1 MRPGERR
8 LRYGPPAKHASAAC
22 SWTSPHCDRFVD
34 PDSLIEVVDVQ
45 GPRVVVKK
53 IGS

>member
-1 MRPGERR
+1 
-8 LRYGPPAKHASAAC
+8 LLLDVTAI
-22 SWTSPHCDRFVD
+22 DRFVD

-45 GPRVVVKK
+45 GSRVVVKK